1 MFTFP
6 AQQSSHADSS
16 LLRDKFHRKLKVFQ
30 VFHLVIYEFPAG
42 SLLSFC
48 FVLFCCLLEKS
59 LACEKPAWLQS
70 QPLFGILI
78 YKCVPLLAV
87 AVCNN
92 NLKSMWS
99 SRGADPRES
108 PPYLHKLRW
117 NQGNISLKTSMD
129 HQIPTSTIYTSTV
142 LAGSQ
147 EEVQQWMPSAVVLRN
162 AFHKLWG
169 IQFASLL
176 AYMLMWNPFLSL
188 G

>member
-42 SLLSFC
+42 SFLSFC

-78 YKCVPLLAV
+78 YKCVPLLPV

-92 NLKSMWS
+92 NLKSMWF

-129 HQIPTSTIYTSTV
+129 HQIPMSTIYTSTV